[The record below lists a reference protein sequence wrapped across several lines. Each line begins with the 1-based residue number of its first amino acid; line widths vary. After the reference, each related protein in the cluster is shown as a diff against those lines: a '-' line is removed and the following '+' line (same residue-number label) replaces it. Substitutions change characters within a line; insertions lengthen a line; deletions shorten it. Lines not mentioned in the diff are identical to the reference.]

1 MRLKTQNE
9 ISDFSA
15 QFLSG
20 IRNAYYKSSGN
31 NGERLNLQKL
41 YSGYSKVFSP
51 LTLKTLLHQVSTDEN
66 ENRRLKY
73 LTEFISVECINYSM
87 VHLKQ
92 QLFELKSQMF
102 DLRDGNR
109 LSYYGIKQRL
119 FWGEGNEKAE
129 LDNILKQ
136 FTENEINSLL
146 LEIFQSETEAINEL
160 GYIDHAEMFY
170 MLTRIDPIVWR
181 NSAEKFLTDTSEGYF
196 RNLYD
201 LKNRH
206 FGGKNRDLSRDELFK
221 FLWEQSEHNCFK
233 SIDPLDLFN
242 MLKKRTGTVLN
253 SESIKLANSDNSSR
267 SFCSVLH
274 VPDDIRLVIGKGRG
288 FHQIRDLM
296 HELGHALHYATVD
309 ENLPFEFSMLGDESV
324 TESYAALLENLVYD
338 PCWLESEIHID
349 KIQKSELISYLK
361 FYKLTKLRSIALKAI
376 YDIDLYSGISG
387 EDLKSNYIL
396 YHRQHLG
403 VDVKEY
409 EYLSETEPFLFSI
422 RYFRAQILASSIRR
436 KLETSFGSKWFENTE
451 AFKEL
456 SGLWRSG
463 QKYSPEEISETFCST
478 KLNELDLSSD
488 FI

>member
-1 MRLKTQNE
+1 MRLKTLNE
-9 ISDFSA
+9 ISDCSA
-15 QFLSG
+15 QFLSV
-20 IRNAYYKSSGN
+20 IRNAFYKSSGN

-41 YSGYSKVFSP
+41 YSGYSEVFSP
-51 LTLKTLLHQVSTDEN
+51 LTLKTLLHQLSTDVN
-66 ENRRLKY
+66 ENKRLNY
-73 LTEFISVECINYSM
+73 LTEFISVECVSYPM
-87 VHLKQ
+87 LPLKQ
-92 QLFELKSQMF
+92 QLIDLKSQTF
-102 DLRDGNR
+102 DLTDGNW
-109 LSYYGIKQRL
+109 LSYYGIRQRL
-119 FWGEGNEKAE
+119 FWGEANEKAE
-129 LDNILKQ
+129 LGKILRQ

-181 NSAEKFLTDTSEGYF
+181 NSAEKFLTDTSEAYF
-196 RNLYD
+196 RNLHD

-206 FGGKNRDLSRDELFK
+206 FGWKDSYLSRDELFK
-221 FLWEQSEHNCFK
+221 LLWVQSDHDCFK
-233 SIDPLDLFN
+233 LIDPLDLFN
-242 MLKKRTGTVLN
+242 KLKKRTETVLH
-253 SESIKLANSDNSSR
+253 SESIKLDISDNNIR
-267 SFCSVLH
+267 SFCSVLQ
-274 VPDDIRLVIGKGRG
+274 VPNDIRLVIGKGRG

-296 HELGHALHYATVD
+296 HELGHALHYASVD

-361 FYKLTKLRSIALKAI
+361 FYKLTKLRSIALKTI
-376 YDIDLYSGISG
+376 YDIDLYSGISVK
-387 EDLKSNYIL
+387 DLQSNYIL

-463 QKYSPEEISETFCST
+463 QKYSPEEISETFCSK
-478 KLNELDLSSD
+478 KLIESNLSSD
-488 FI
+488 FK